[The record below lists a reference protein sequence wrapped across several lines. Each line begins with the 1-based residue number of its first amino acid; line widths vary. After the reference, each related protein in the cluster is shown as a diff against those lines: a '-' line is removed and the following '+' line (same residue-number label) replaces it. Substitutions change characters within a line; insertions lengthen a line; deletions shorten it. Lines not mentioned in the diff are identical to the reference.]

1 MNSAKAII
9 LGVVAV
15 AGFSLFAISAQ
26 PKETEVVRVPEIHTK
41 VITKE
46 PPAPPKAVMP
56 QACLDM
62 VAAQETK
69 SSIVGEMQ
77 RLTATVSDA
86 ADRMQTASF
95 RGDVEE
101 MTKQRQIMLDAN
113 QNAKKLVYTEIEV
126 ERSLQSHKVTCDE
139 ALKSQ

>member
-9 LGVVAV
+9 LGGIAVV
-15 AGFSLFAISAQ
+15 GFSLFAIHAQ
-26 PKETEVVRVPEIHTK
+26 PNETEVVRVPEIHTK

-46 PPAPPKAVMP
+46 PPAPPHAVMP

-62 VAAQETK
+62 VASQEAQ

-77 RLTATVSDA
+77 KQTATVSDA

-113 QNAKKLVYTEIEV
+113 QAMKRLVYDQIGV
-126 ERSLQSHKVTCDE
+126 ESTLKSHKETCDK
-139 ALKSQ
+139 ALNSQ